1 MSEITKFESA
11 PIANISDFVQIKDEQ
26 VYTTSRIVAEKF
38 GKEHFHVTRDIE
50 ELIKNMVQPIEN
62 IRKTKIGFSENKV
75 QPNFGVSE
83 NIENIREVNFDF
95 SEYFIPDEYKIEG
108 QTRTYKQYLITEKGA
123 MLLIMGFTGEKA
135 FAIKTKFIDEFAR
148 MKNIINN
155 PAQVIAE
162 TGSLDALVAFGVTN
176 QRFTNALVKA
186 KQEQQLL
193 EQQKN
198 ALQIQFNDQNDT
210 LRTKVLPAIVELKST
225 VRDQSNRITNL
236 EIERNDAVE
245 DYEGLY
251 NHYINSDGWFKMSE
265 VAGKLNI
272 HGMGRNKI
280 FSILR
285 ERHILDRRNLP
296 YRQFI
301 ESGMFM
307 IKDTDIM
314 VGDRIKTVSTTF
326 VSKKGQVFIEK
337 LLRKLGYC

>member
-38 GKEHFHVTRDIE
+38 GKEHKHVIRDIE
-50 ELIKNMVQPIEN
+50 ELIKTMVQPIEN
-62 IRKTKIGFSENKV
+62 IGKPNFGLSENKA
-75 QPNFGVSE
+75 QLKFELSE
-83 NIENIREVNFDF
+83 NIENIREVNFNF

-108 QTRTYKQYLITEKGA
+108 QARTYKQYLITEKGA

-193 EQQKN
+193 EQQKREAEN
-198 ALQIQFNDQNDT
+198 ELVVQKAIFYDRIVPGIQGMHGHIYDLTNERDE
-210 LRTKVLPAIVELKST
+210 AI
-225 VRDQSNRITNL
+225 
-236 EIERNDAVE
+236 A

-314 VGDRIKTVSTTF
+314 VGNRIKTVSTTF

>member
-1 MSEITKFESA
+1 
-11 PIANISDFVQIKDEQ
+11 
-26 VYTTSRIVAEKF
+26 
-38 GKEHFHVTRDIE
+38 
-50 ELIKNMVQPIEN
+50 
-62 IRKTKIGFSENKV
+62 
-75 QPNFGVSE
+75 
-83 NIENIREVNFDF
+83 
-95 SEYFIPDEYKIEG
+95 
-108 QTRTYKQYLITEKGA
+108 
-123 MLLIMGFTGEKA
+123 MGFTGVDA
-135 FAIKTKFIDEFAR
+135 MRIKLKFVAEFNR

-186 KQEQQLL
+186 KQEQQAL

-198 ALQIQFNDQNDT
+198 ALQIQFNNQNDT

-251 NHYINSDGWFKMSE
+251 NRYINSDGWFKMSE

-296 YRQFI
+296 YRKFI

-314 VGDRIKTVSTTF
+314 VGNRIKTVSTTF

>member
-1 MSEITKFESA
+1 MTTSIT
-11 PIANISDFVQIKDEQ
+11 NISDFVEIKDEE

-38 GKEHFHVTRDIE
+38 GKRHDHVVRDIE
-50 ELIKNMVQPIEN
+50 ATISTINDAQVIENKDFPKIGEIKN
-62 IRKTKIGFSENKV
+62 
-75 QPNFGVSE
+75 
-83 NIENIREVNFDF
+83 D
-95 SEYFIPDEYKIEG
+95 YFVESSYTDNLG
-108 QTRTYKQYLITEKGA
+108 RTYKEYLITEDGLA
-123 MLLIMGFTGEKA
+123 LLVMGFGGVNA
-135 FAIKTKFIDEFAR
+135 MRIKLKFVAEFNR

-193 EQQKN
+193 EQQKKEAEN
-198 ALQIQFNDQNDT
+198 ELVVQKAIFYDRIVPGIQGMHGRIYNLANERDE
-210 LRTKVLPAIVELKST
+210 AI
-225 VRDQSNRITNL
+225 
-236 EIERNDAVE
+236 A

>member
-38 GKEHFHVTRDIE
+38 GKRHDNVVRDIE
-50 ELIKNMVQPIEN
+50 ATISTINDSQVIENKDFPKIGEIKN
-62 IRKTKIGFSENKV
+62 
-75 QPNFGVSE
+75 
-83 NIENIREVNFDF
+83 D
-95 SEYFIPDEYKIEG
+95 YFTESSYVDSLG
-108 QTRTYKQYLITEKGA
+108 RTYKEYLITEDGLA
-123 MLLIMGFTGEKA
+123 LLVMGFTGVDAMRVKL
-135 FAIKTKFIDEFAR
+135 KFVAEFNR

-251 NHYINSDGWFKMSE
+251 NRYINSDGWFKMSE

>member
-1 MSEITKFESA
+1 MTTSIT
-11 PIANISDFVQIKDEQ
+11 NISDFVEIKDEE

-38 GKEHFHVTRDIE
+38 GKRHDHIIRDIE
-50 ELIKNMVQPIEN
+50 ATISTINEAQVIENKDLPKIGEIKN
-62 IRKTKIGFSENKV
+62 
-75 QPNFGVSE
+75 
-83 NIENIREVNFDF
+83 D
-95 SEYFIPDEYKIEG
+95 YFTESSYVDSLG
-108 QTRTYKQYLITEKGA
+108 RTYKEYLITEDGLA
-123 MLLIMGFTGEKA
+123 LLVMGFTGVDAMRVKL
-135 FAIKTKFIDEFAR
+135 KFVAEFNR

-314 VGDRIKTVSTTF
+314 IGDRIKTVSTTF

>member
-1 MSEITKFESA
+1 MSKITKIETA

-38 GKEHFHVTRDIE
+38 GKRHDNVIRDIE
-50 ELIKNMVQPIEN
+50 ATVSTINEAQVIEN
-62 IRKTKIGFSENKV
+62 KAQLKFEL
-75 QPNFGVSE
+75 SE
-83 NIENIREVNFDF
+83 NINRSNFGLVKND
-95 SEYFIPDEYKIEG
+95 YFVESSYIDSTG
-108 QTRTYKQYLITEKGA
+108 RTLKQYLITEDGLA
-123 MLLIMGFTGEKA
+123 LLVMGFGGVDAMRVKL
-135 FAIKTKFIDEFAR
+135 KFVAEFNR

-193 EQQKN
+193 EQQKREAEN
-198 ALQIQFNDQNDT
+198 ELVVQKAIFYDRIVPGIQGMHGHIYNLTNERDE
-210 LRTKVLPAIVELKST
+210 AI
-225 VRDQSNRITNL
+225 
-236 EIERNDAVE
+236 A

-280 FSILR
+280 FAILR

-301 ESGMFM
+301 EDGMFM

-314 VGDRIKTVSTTF
+314 VGNRIKTVSTTF

>member
-38 GKEHFHVTRDIE
+38 GKQHSDVLKAIRNIINDV
-50 ELIKNMVQPIEN
+50 NAAQVIEN
-62 IRKTKIGFSENKV
+62 KAQSNFTFSD
-75 QPNFGVSE
+75 FF
-83 NIENIREVNFDF
+83 IEATYTDIT
-95 SEYFIPDEYKIEG
+95 G
-108 QTRTYKQYLITEKGA
+108 RTLPEYLITEDGLA
-123 MLLIMGFTGEKA
+123 LLVMGFGGVNA
-135 FAIKTKFIDEFAR
+135 MRIKLKFVAEFNR

-193 EQQKN
+193 EQQKREAEN
-198 ALQIQFNDQNDT
+198 ELVAQKAIFYDRIVPGIQGMHGHIYDLTNERDE
-210 LRTKVLPAIVELKST
+210 AI
-225 VRDQSNRITNL
+225 
-236 EIERNDAVE
+236 A

>member
-1 MSEITKFESA
+1 
-11 PIANISDFVQIKDEQ
+11 
-26 VYTTSRIVAEKF
+26 
-38 GKEHFHVTRDIE
+38 
-50 ELIKNMVQPIEN
+50 
-62 IRKTKIGFSENKV
+62 
-75 QPNFGVSE
+75 
-83 NIENIREVNFDF
+83 
-95 SEYFIPDEYKIEG
+95 
-108 QTRTYKQYLITEKGA
+108 
-123 MLLIMGFTGEKA
+123 
-135 FAIKTKFIDEFAR
+135 

-193 EQQKN
+193 EQQKKEAEN
-198 ALQIQFNDQNDT
+198 ELVVQKAIFYDRIVPGIQGMHGRIYNLANERDE
-210 LRTKVLPAIVELKST
+210 AI
-225 VRDQSNRITNL
+225 
-236 EIERNDAVE
+236 A

>member
-38 GKEHFHVTRDIE
+38 GKEHYNVIKAIE
-50 ELIKNMVQPIEN
+50 SLISDNASTDV
-62 IRKTKIGFSENKV
+62 KINASEFFLEDCYV
-75 QPNFGVSE
+75 DPTG
-83 NIENIREVNFDF
+83 R
-95 SEYFIPDEYKIEG
+95 
-108 QTRTYKQYLITEKGA
+108 RLKQYLITEKGA

-193 EQQKN
+193 EQQKREAEN
-198 ALQIQFNDQNDT
+198 ELVVQKAIFYDRIVPGIQGMHGHIYDLTNERDE
-210 LRTKVLPAIVELKST
+210 AI
-225 VRDQSNRITNL
+225 
-236 EIERNDAVE
+236 A

-314 VGDRIKTVSTTF
+314 VGNRIKTVSTTF

>member
-38 GKEHFHVTRDIE
+38 GKEHKNVIQAIE
-50 ELIKNMVQPIEN
+50 ELIKNMPQPIEN
-62 IRKTKIGFSENKV
+62 IGKLKN
-75 QPNFGVSE
+75 QPIKN
-83 NIENIREVNFDF
+83 D
-95 SEYFIPDEYKIEG
+95 YFISDSYNDMSN
-108 QTRTYKQYLITEKGA
+108 RSYKQYLITEKGA

-193 EQQKN
+193 EQQKKEAEN
-198 ALQIQFNDQNDT
+198 ELVVQKAIFYDRIVPGIQGMHGRIYNLANERDE
-210 LRTKVLPAIVELKST
+210 AI
-225 VRDQSNRITNL
+225 
-236 EIERNDAVE
+236 A

-301 ESGMFM
+301 DSGMFM

-314 VGDRIKTVSTTF
+314 VGNRIKTVSTTF

>member
-38 GKEHFHVTRDIE
+38 GKEHKNVIQSIE
-50 ELIKNMVQPIEN
+50 ELIKNMPQPIEN
-62 IRKTKIGFSENKV
+62 INGLKN
-75 QPNFGVSE
+75 QPVKN
-83 NIENIREVNFDF
+83 D
-95 SEYFIPDEYKIEG
+95 YFIADCYLDVKGE
-108 QTRTYKQYLITEKGA
+108 TRKQYLITEKGA

-193 EQQKN
+193 EQQKREAEN
-198 ALQIQFNDQNDT
+198 ELVVQKAIFYDRIVPGIQGMHGHIYDLTNERDE
-210 LRTKVLPAIVELKST
+210 AI
-225 VRDQSNRITNL
+225 
-236 EIERNDAVE
+236 A

-314 VGDRIKTVSTTF
+314 VGNRIKTVSTTF

>member
-38 GKEHFHVTRDIE
+38 GKRHDNVVRDIE
-50 ELIKNMVQPIEN
+50 ATISTINDAQVIENKDFLKIEEIKN
-62 IRKTKIGFSENKV
+62 
-75 QPNFGVSE
+75 
-83 NIENIREVNFDF
+83 D
-95 SEYFIPDEYKIEG
+95 YFTESSYVDSLG
-108 QTRTYKQYLITEKGA
+108 RTYKQYLITEDGLA
-123 MLLIMGFTGEKA
+123 LLVMGFTGVDA
-135 FAIKTKFIDEFAR
+135 MRIKLKFVSEFNR

-314 VGDRIKTVSTTF
+314 VGNRIKTVSTTF

>member
-1 MSEITKFESA
+1 MSEIMKIESA
-11 PIANISDFVQIKDEQ
+11 PIANISDFVQIKNEQ

-38 GKEHFHVTRDIE
+38 RKQHSDVLKAIRNVIDDVDEAQV
-50 ELIKNMVQPIEN
+50 IEN
-62 IRKTKIGFSENKV
+62 KAQSNFTFSD
-75 QPNFGVSE
+75 FY
-83 NIENIREVNFDF
+83 IETTYIDTT
-95 SEYFIPDEYKIEG
+95 G
-108 QTRTYKQYLITEKGA
+108 RTLPEYLITEDGLA
-123 MLLIMGFTGEKA
+123 LLVMGFGGVNAMRVKL
-135 FAIKTKFIDEFAR
+135 KFVAEFNR

-186 KQEQQLL
+186 KQEQKLL

-245 DYEGLY
+245 DYDGLY
-251 NHYINSDGWFKMSE
+251 NRYIKTDGWFKMNE

-285 ERHILDRRNLP
+285 DRHILDRRNLP

-301 ESGMFM
+301 ENELFM

-314 VGDRIKTVSTTF
+314 VGNRVKTVSTTY

-337 LLRKLGYC
+337 LLRKMGYC

>member
-38 GKEHFHVTRDIE
+38 GKQHSDVLKAIRNIINDV
-50 ELIKNMVQPIEN
+50 NAAQVIEN
-62 IRKTKIGFSENKV
+62 KAQSNFTFSD
-75 QPNFGVSE
+75 FF
-83 NIENIREVNFDF
+83 IEATYTDTT
-95 SEYFIPDEYKIEG
+95 G
-108 QTRTYKQYLITEKGA
+108 RTLPEYLITEDGLA
-123 MLLIMGFTGEKA
+123 LLVMGFGGVNA
-135 FAIKTKFIDEFAR
+135 MRIKLKFVAEFNR

-193 EQQKN
+193 EQQKREAEN
-198 ALQIQFNDQNDT
+198 ELVVQKAIFYDRIVPGIQGMHGRIYNLANERDE
-210 LRTKVLPAIVELKST
+210 AI
-225 VRDQSNRITNL
+225 
-236 EIERNDAVE
+236 A

-314 VGDRIKTVSTTF
+314 VGNRIKTVSTTF

>member
-38 GKEHFHVTRDIE
+38 GKRHDNVVRDIE
-50 ELIKNMVQPIEN
+50 ATISTINDAQVIENKDFLKIEEIKN
-62 IRKTKIGFSENKV
+62 
-75 QPNFGVSE
+75 
-83 NIENIREVNFDF
+83 D
-95 SEYFIPDEYKIEG
+95 YFTESSYVDSLG
-108 QTRTYKQYLITEKGA
+108 RTYKEYLITEDGLA
-123 MLLIMGFTGEKA
+123 LLVMGFTGVDAMRVKL
-135 FAIKTKFIDEFAR
+135 KFVAEFNR

-285 ERHILDRRNLP
+285 ERHVLDRRNLP

-314 VGDRIKTVSTTF
+314 VGNRIKTVSTTF

>member
-1 MSEITKFESA
+1 MTEITKFESA

-38 GKEHFHVTRDIE
+38 GKRHDHVVRDIE
-50 ELIKNMVQPIEN
+50 AAISTINDAQVIENKDFPKIGEIKN
-62 IRKTKIGFSENKV
+62 
-75 QPNFGVSE
+75 
-83 NIENIREVNFDF
+83 D
-95 SEYFIPDEYKIEG
+95 YFTESSYVDSLG
-108 QTRTYKQYLITEKGA
+108 RTYKEYLITEDGLA
-123 MLLIMGFTGEKA
+123 LLVMGFTGVDAMRVKL
-135 FAIKTKFIDEFAR
+135 KFIAEFNR

-193 EQQKN
+193 EQQKREAEN
-198 ALQIQFNDQNDT
+198 ELVVQKAIFYDRIVPGIQGMHGHIYNLTNERDE
-210 LRTKVLPAIVELKST
+210 AIADS
-225 VRDQSNRITNL
+225 
-236 EIERNDAVE
+236 
-245 DYEGLY
+245 EGLY

-301 ESGMFM
+301 DSGMFM

-314 VGDRIKTVSTTF
+314 VGNRIKTVSTTF

>member
-38 GKEHFHVTRDIE
+38 GKRHDNVVRDIE
-50 ELIKNMVQPIEN
+50 ATISTINDAQVIENKDFLKIEEIKN
-62 IRKTKIGFSENKV
+62 
-75 QPNFGVSE
+75 
-83 NIENIREVNFDF
+83 D
-95 SEYFIPDEYKIEG
+95 YFTESSYVDSLG
-108 QTRTYKQYLITEKGA
+108 RTYKQYLITEDGLA
-123 MLLIMGFTGEKA
+123 LLVMGFTGVDAMRVKL
-135 FAIKTKFIDEFAR
+135 KFVAEFNR

-314 VGDRIKTVSTTF
+314 VGNRIKTVSTTF

>member
-1 MSEITKFESA
+1 MSEIMKIESA

-38 GKEHFHVTRDIE
+38 GKRHAHIIRDIE
-50 ELIKNMVQPIEN
+50 ATVSTINEAQVIEN
-62 IRKTKIGFSENKV
+62 KA
-75 QPNFGVSE
+75 QPNFGLSE
-83 NIENIREVNFDF
+83 NINQPKFGFVKND
-95 SEYFIPDEYKIEG
+95 YFIADGYLDTKGE
-108 QTRTYKQYLITEKGA
+108 TRKQYLITEKGA

-193 EQQKN
+193 EQQKKEAEN
-198 ALQIQFNDQNDT
+198 ELVAQKAIFYDRIVPGIQGMHGHIYDLTNERDE
-210 LRTKVLPAIVELKST
+210 AI
-225 VRDQSNRITNL
+225 
-236 EIERNDAVE
+236 A

-285 ERHILDRRNLP
+285 ERHVLDRRNLP

-314 VGDRIKTVSTTF
+314 VGNRIKTVSTTF

>member
-11 PIANISDFVQIKDEQ
+11 PIANISDFVQIKDEE

-38 GKEHFHVTRDIE
+38 GKRHDHVVEAIE
-50 ELIKNMVQPIEN
+50 ELIKTMPQPIEN
-62 IRKTKIGFSENKV
+62 IRNPKNRV
-75 QPNFGVSE
+75 
-83 NIENIREVNFDF
+83 

-108 QTRTYKQYLITEKGA
+108 QTRSYKQYLITEKGA

-193 EQQKN
+193 EQQKKEAEN
-198 ALQIQFNDQNDT
+198 ELVVQKAIFYDRIVPGIQGMHGRIYNLANERDE
-210 LRTKVLPAIVELKST
+210 AI
-225 VRDQSNRITNL
+225 
-236 EIERNDAVE
+236 A

>member
-1 MSEITKFESA
+1 MTEIMKIESA

-26 VYTTSRIVAEKF
+26 VYTTSRIVADKF
-38 GKEHFHVTRDIE
+38 GKEHKHVIRDIE

-62 IRKTKIGFSENKV
+62 IGKPNFGLSENKA
-75 QPNFGVSE
+75 QSNFGLSE
-83 NIENIREVNFDF
+83 NIENIGKLNFDF

-108 QTRTYKQYLITEKGA
+108 QARTYKQYLITEKGA

-193 EQQKN
+193 EQQKREAEN
-198 ALQIQFNDQNDT
+198 ELVVQKAIFYDRIVPGIQGMHGHIYDLTNERDE
-210 LRTKVLPAIVELKST
+210 AI
-225 VRDQSNRITNL
+225 
-236 EIERNDAVE
+236 A

>member
-38 GKEHFHVTRDIE
+38 GKEHFHVIRDIE
-50 ELIKNMVQPIEN
+50 ELIKTMVQPIEN
-62 IRKTKIGFSENKV
+62 IREPKIGFSENKA
-75 QPNFGVSE
+75 QSNFGVSE
-83 NIENIREVNFDF
+83 NIENIRELKNQF

-193 EQQKN
+193 EQQKKEAEN
-198 ALQIQFNDQNDT
+198 ELVVQKAIFYDRIVPGIQGMHGHIYDLTNERDE
-210 LRTKVLPAIVELKST
+210 AI
-225 VRDQSNRITNL
+225 
-236 EIERNDAVE
+236 A

-285 ERHILDRRNLP
+285 ERHVLDRRNLP

-314 VGDRIKTVSTTF
+314 VGNRIKTVSTTF
-326 VSKKGQVFIEK
+326 VSKKGQVYKKK

>member
-38 GKEHFHVTRDIE
+38 GKEHKNVIQAIE
-50 ELIKNMVQPIEN
+50 ELIKNMPQPIEN
-62 IRKTKIGFSENKV
+62 IGKLKN
-75 QPNFGVSE
+75 QPIKN
-83 NIENIREVNFDF
+83 D
-95 SEYFIPDEYKIEG
+95 YFISDSYNDMSN
-108 QTRTYKQYLITEKGA
+108 RSYKQYLITEKGA

-193 EQQKN
+193 EQQKKEAEN
-198 ALQIQFNDQNDT
+198 ELVVQKAIFYDRIVPGIQGMHGRIYNLANERDE
-210 LRTKVLPAIVELKST
+210 AI
-225 VRDQSNRITNL
+225 
-236 EIERNDAVE
+236 A

>member
-1 MSEITKFESA
+1 MTEITKFESA

-38 GKEHFHVTRDIE
+38 GKEHKNVIQAIE
-50 ELIKNMVQPIEN
+50 ELIKNMPQPIEN
-62 IRKTKIGFSENKV
+62 IGKLKN
-75 QPNFGVSE
+75 QPIKN
-83 NIENIREVNFDF
+83 D
-95 SEYFIPDEYKIEG
+95 YFISDSYNDMSN
-108 QTRTYKQYLITEKGA
+108 RSYKQYLITEKGA

-193 EQQKN
+193 EQQKREAEN
-198 ALQIQFNDQNDT
+198 ELVVQKAIFYDRIVPGIQGMHGHIYDLTNERDE
-210 LRTKVLPAIVELKST
+210 AI
-225 VRDQSNRITNL
+225 
-236 EIERNDAVE
+236 A

>member
-1 MSEITKFESA
+1 MTEITKFESA

-26 VYTTSRIVAEKF
+26 VYTSSRIVAEKF
-38 GKEHFHVTRDIE
+38 GKQHSDVLKAIRNIINDV
-50 ELIKNMVQPIEN
+50 NAAQVIEN
-62 IRKTKIGFSENKV
+62 KAQSNFTFSD
-75 QPNFGVSE
+75 FF
-83 NIENIREVNFDF
+83 IEATYTDIT
-95 SEYFIPDEYKIEG
+95 G
-108 QTRTYKQYLITEKGA
+108 RTLPEYLITEDGLA
-123 MLLIMGFTGEKA
+123 LLVMGFGGVNA
-135 FAIKTKFIDEFAR
+135 MRIKLKFVAEFNR

-193 EQQKN
+193 EQQKREAEN
-198 ALQIQFNDQNDT
+198 ELVVQKAIFYDRIVPGIQGMHGHIYNLTNERDE
-210 LRTKVLPAIVELKST
+210 AI
-225 VRDQSNRITNL
+225 
-236 EIERNDAVE
+236 A

>member
-38 GKEHFHVTRDIE
+38 GKRHDHIIRDIE
-50 ELIKNMVQPIEN
+50 ATISTINEAQVIENKDLPKIGEIKN
-62 IRKTKIGFSENKV
+62 
-75 QPNFGVSE
+75 
-83 NIENIREVNFDF
+83 D
-95 SEYFIPDEYKIEG
+95 YFTESSYVDSLG
-108 QTRTYKQYLITEKGA
+108 RTYKEYLITEDGLA
-123 MLLIMGFTGEKA
+123 LLVMGFTGVDAMRVKL
-135 FAIKTKFIDEFAR
+135 KFVAEFNR

>member
-1 MSEITKFESA
+1 MKI
-11 PIANISDFVQIKDEQ
+11 
-26 VYTTSRIVAEKF
+26 
-38 GKEHFHVTRDIE
+38 RDIE

-62 IRKTKIGFSENKV
+62 IGKLKN
-75 QPNFGVSE
+75 QL
-83 NIENIREVNFDF
+83 

-148 MKNIINN
+148 MKNMINN

-193 EQQKN
+193 EQQKKEAEN
-198 ALQIQFNDQNDT
+198 ELVVQKAIFYDRIVPGIQGMHGHIYDLTNERDE
-210 LRTKVLPAIVELKST
+210 AI
-225 VRDQSNRITNL
+225 
-236 EIERNDAVE
+236 A

-285 ERHILDRRNLP
+285 ERHVLDRRNLP

-314 VGDRIKTVSTTF
+314 VGNRIKTVSTTF

>member
-1 MSEITKFESA
+1 MGFSGVNAMRIKLKF
-11 PIANISDFVQIKDEQ
+11 
-26 VYTTSRIVAEKF
+26 VAEF
-38 GKEHFHVTRDIE
+38 
-50 ELIKNMVQPIEN
+50 N
-62 IRKTKIGFSENKV
+62 
-75 QPNFGVSE
+75 
-83 NIENIREVNFDF
+83 
-95 SEYFIPDEYKIEG
+95 
-108 QTRTYKQYLITEKGA
+108 
-123 MLLIMGFTGEKA
+123 
-135 FAIKTKFIDEFAR
+135 R

-251 NHYINSDGWFKMSE
+251 NRYINSDGWFKMSE

-301 ESGMFM
+301 DSGMFM

-314 VGDRIKTVSTTF
+314 VGNRIKTVSTTF

>member
-38 GKEHFHVTRDIE
+38 GKRHDNV
-50 ELIKNMVQPIEN
+50 VQAIEN
-62 IRKTKIGFSENKV
+62 IAHLKN
-75 QPNFGVSE
+75 QVSE
-83 NIENIREVNFDF
+83 TFFMEDIYIDPTGRSV
-95 SEYFIPDEYKIEG
+95 
-108 QTRTYKQYLITEKGA
+108 KQYLITEEGA

-135 FAIKTKFIDEFAR
+135 LSVKLKFISEFNR

-193 EQQKN
+193 EQQKREAEN
-198 ALQIQFNDQNDT
+198 ELVVQKAIFYDRIVPGIQGMHGHIYDLTNERDE
-210 LRTKVLPAIVELKST
+210 AI
-225 VRDQSNRITNL
+225 
-236 EIERNDAVE
+236 A

-251 NHYINSDGWFKMSE
+251 NHYINSVGWFKMSE

>member
-38 GKEHFHVTRDIE
+38 GKRHADVLEAIEATIKDI
-50 ELIKNMVQPIEN
+50 VASQPIEN
-62 IRKTKIGFSENKV
+62 IRER
-75 QPNFGVSE
+75 NFQ
-83 NIENIREVNFDF
+83 F
-95 SEYFIPDEYKIEG
+95 SEYFIPDEYKVDG
-108 QTRTYKQYLITEKGA
+108 QTRTYKQYLITEDGLA
-123 MLLIMGFTGEKA
+123 LLVMGFGGVNA
-135 FAIKTKFIDEFAR
+135 MRIKLKFVAEFNR

-314 VGDRIKTVSTTF
+314 VGNRIKTVSTTF

>member
-1 MSEITKFESA
+1 MSTSIT
-11 PIANISDFVQIKDEQ
+11 NISDFVEIKDEE

-38 GKEHFHVTRDIE
+38 GKEHHNVIKAIE
-50 ELIKNMVQPIEN
+50 SLISDNASTDV
-62 IRKTKIGFSENKV
+62 KINASEFFLEDCYV
-75 QPNFGVSE
+75 DPTG
-83 NIENIREVNFDF
+83 R
-95 SEYFIPDEYKIEG
+95 
-108 QTRTYKQYLITEKGA
+108 RLKQYLITEKGA

-162 TGSLDALVAFGVTN
+162 TGSLAALVAFGVTN
-176 QRFTNALVKA
+176 QRFTNALVKD

-285 ERHILDRRNLP
+285 ERHVLDRRNLP

-314 VGDRIKTVSTTF
+314 VGNRIKTVSTTF

>member
-1 MSEITKFESA
+1 MSEITKFETA

-38 GKEHFHVTRDIE
+38 GKRHDHIIRDIE
-50 ELIKNMVQPIEN
+50 ATISTINEAQVIENKDFPKIGEIKNDYFTESSYVD
-62 IRKTKIGFSENKV
+62 S
-75 QPNFGVSE
+75 FG
-83 NIENIREVNFDF
+83 
-95 SEYFIPDEYKIEG
+95 
-108 QTRTYKQYLITEKGA
+108 RTYKEYLITEDGLA
-123 MLLIMGFTGEKA
+123 LLVMGFTGVDA
-135 FAIKTKFIDEFAR
+135 MRIKLKFVAEFNR

>member
-38 GKEHFHVTRDIE
+38 GKRHDNV
-50 ELIKNMVQPIEN
+50 VQAIEN
-62 IRKTKIGFSENKV
+62 IAHLKN
-75 QPNFGVSE
+75 QVSE
-83 NIENIREVNFDF
+83 TFFMEDSYIDPTGRSV
-95 SEYFIPDEYKIEG
+95 
-108 QTRTYKQYLITEKGA
+108 KQYLITEEGA

-135 FAIKTKFIDEFAR
+135 LSVKLKFISEFKR

-193 EQQKN
+193 EQQKKEAEN
-198 ALQIQFNDQNDT
+198 ELVVQKAIFYDRIVPGIQGMHGHIYDLTNERDE
-210 LRTKVLPAIVELKST
+210 AI
-225 VRDQSNRITNL
+225 
-236 EIERNDAVE
+236 A

>member
-38 GKEHFHVTRDIE
+38 GKRHDNVVRDIE
-50 ELIKNMVQPIEN
+50 ATISTINDAQVIENKDFLKIEEIKN
-62 IRKTKIGFSENKV
+62 
-75 QPNFGVSE
+75 
-83 NIENIREVNFDF
+83 D
-95 SEYFIPDEYKIEG
+95 YFTESSYVDSLG
-108 QTRTYKQYLITEKGA
+108 RTYKEYLITEDGLA
-123 MLLIMGFTGEKA
+123 LLVMGFTGVDAMRVKL
-135 FAIKTKFIDEFAR
+135 KFVAEFNR